1 MSDKNTFNR
10 LPMIICP
17 SERFIYYP
25 LNPPGSGIFLSYV
38 FAIIFISQDYRSMQE
53 SVRSLAGVLL
63 MAEEEKKSEEK
74 KGLVA
79 EFMDFLMKY
88 QVIGLAVAFII
99 GAAATAMVTALVADI
114 IMPIIAVIIPGG
126 DWRSS
131 VLQLGPV
138 KLAVGDFVGAII
150 NFIIIALVV
159 FIIVKFM
166 MKEDATKKR

>member
-1 MSDKNTFNR
+1 
-10 LPMIICP
+10 
-17 SERFIYYP
+17 
-25 LNPPGSGIFLSYV
+25 
-38 FAIIFISQDYRSMQE
+38 
-53 SVRSLAGVLL
+53 
-63 MAEEEKKSEEK
+63 MAEEEKKAEEK